1 MDEWLDDTSYDVIVV
16 GTGLTESITAAALA
30 RSGRKVLHLDALP
43 FYGEVCAAS
52 VPNARGYV
60 CWCSPP
66 TLICTAPRP
75 AVCDAFSACA
85 ARLALPSRLRR
96 RICGWRWEWQRR

>member
-1 MDEWLDDTSYDVIVV
+1 MVTRTQRALAVPLSTTLSAMEEWLDDTSYDVIVV

-43 FYGEVCAAS
+43 FYGEVCAS

-66 TLICTAPRP
+66 ALI
-75 AVCDAFSACA
+75 
-85 ARLALPSRLRR
+85 
-96 RICGWRWEWQRR
+96 